1 MLQISARLGAVA
13 ILTTM
18 ATAQVNPFVLYP
30 QDPERQ
36 TITCTSFVGRPD
48 WNNAAEALF
57 ELDPQHFRGVG
68 DANGFARIF
77 GIYHWVADERLSTSE
92 TYGLVVRNGLPA
104 GGPDMS
110 ATGAFLQIGSLTT
123 PPSSN
128 TARGTWIMHDGFN
141 IQGGLW
147 ITSPGLIH
155 QSTYYVGIDLPAN
168 SLWPNTDGHSL
179 FRADMLNANTGA
191 VFGEN
196 HSAAAHDPTWAGLQN
211 APSFSTPWTYILG
224 PFVTTPNLHVGG
236 VDPSSTRLGAPG
248 ANFGMNGLYPDI
260 SGLPTTNPRSDGIVL
275 RMTDNLA
282 PFGLAMFGAS
292 LGWQFPYYHGPIF
305 SNLSLIGYSHIGDG
319 SQTVTIALSTLQNG
333 VREINFAL
341 PGTIPAVFVGTE
353 IVFQG
358 ISWDTNTNQAEWTNA
373 QMAHF

>member
-1 MLQISARLGAVA
+1 
-13 ILTTM
+13 
-18 ATAQVNPFVLYP
+18 
-30 QDPERQ
+30 
-36 TITCTSFVGRPD
+36 
-48 WNNAAEALF
+48 
-57 ELDPQHFRGVG
+57 
-68 DANGFARIF
+68 
-77 GIYHWVADERLSTSE
+77 
-92 TYGLVVRNGLPA
+92 
-104 GGPDMS
+104 
-110 ATGAFLQIGSLTT
+110 
-123 PPSSN
+123 
-128 TARGTWIMHDGFN
+128 
-141 IQGGLW
+141 
-147 ITSPGLIH
+147 
-155 QSTYYVGIDLPAN
+155 
-168 SLWPNTDGHSL
+168 TDGHSL